1 MRTVPR
7 PTYLDG
13 GSRRQVGILDNL
25 SEHSNDTNR
34 EIIRGDNGTE
44 GATNRHRQPRS
55 TISVLVIDTGEGIT
69 REDQRMIFIPFAM
82 NREQQTQVIYPLQ
95 SMYYN
100 IGISLDLLY
109 GNASY

>member
-13 GSRRQVGILDNL
+13 GSRRQIGILDNL

-34 EIIRGDNGTE
+34 EIIRGDHGNE
-44 GATNRHRQPRS
+44 ENRHYRQPRS

-82 NREQQTQVIYPLQ
+82 NREQTQVGY
-95 SMYYN
+95 
-100 IGISLDLLY
+100 IS
-109 GNASY
+109 S

>member
-34 EIIRGDNGTE
+34 ENIRGDHGTGE
-44 GATNRHRQPRS
+44 FGSTNRYRQPRS

-82 NREQQTQVIYPLQ
+82 NREQTQVRT
-95 SMYYN
+95 S
-100 IGISLDLLY
+100 
-109 GNASY
+109 